1 MRRRVQTL
9 DRAMVRCVVQVGLNC
24 DLLAGLVS
32 GVAAIMRAIEVVKDG
47 VPCLGVA
54 FLICKTSNRSGN
66 HTINYSLII
75 VCISPPGTCAIP
87 DHSRRIMRPRD
98 STGKHAAGNS

>member
-9 DRAMVRCVVQVGLNC
+9 DRAMVRGVVQVRLNC

-32 GVAAIMRAIEVVKDG
+32 GVAAIMSAIEVVKDG
-47 VPCLGVA
+47 VPCLGIA
-54 FLICKTSNRSGN
+54 FLISKTANRSGN
-66 HTINYSLII
+66 HAVDYRLTIVGIR
-75 VCISPPGTCAIP
+75 PPGTCAIP
-87 DHSRRIMRPRD
+87 GHGRRIVRPRD